1 MRRHE
6 ASLNVKL
13 ISIAISYYIYY
24 STFHGPLR
32 IHYSQIGIYKLIVVG
47 KGRLI
52 LIVNKS
58 VVNALYFAKER
69 RRVHPSGRECSPL
82 GNTHTQC

>member
-13 ISIAISYYIYY
+13 ISTAISYYIYY
-24 STFHGPLR
+24 PTFHGPLR

-47 KGRLI
+47 KGRII

-58 VVNALYFAKER
+58 VVNALYLR
-69 RRVHPSGRECSPL
+69 
-82 GNTHTQC
+82 GNDVARGHLSFGVDMLSIW